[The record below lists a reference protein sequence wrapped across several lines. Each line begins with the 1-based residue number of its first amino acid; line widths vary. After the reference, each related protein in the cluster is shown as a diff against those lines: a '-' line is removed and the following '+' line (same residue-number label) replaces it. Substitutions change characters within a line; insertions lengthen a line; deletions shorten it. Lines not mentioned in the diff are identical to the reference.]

1 MKTTLI
7 ALFLLVILNGPGLSS
22 AGQEPLGQGDQEI
35 IHRAQ
40 EFVACL
46 ERGDFESA
54 TKYFDATM
62 KEMSPPQK
70 MEQFWKDFQTQ
81 VGAFKKQ
88 GDVRVEQVT
97 PYEVVFVTVEFSLV
111 TLEAKVVFDRSK
123 AIAGYFFVPK
133 IGPAEFKPAAYVNRD
148 SFREVEVVIG
158 SGEWAL
164 PGTLTLPKGA
174 GPFPALVLVHGSG
187 PNDRDETI
195 GPNKPFCDLA
205 WGLASRGLA
214 VLRYEKRTKAH
225 SNRYTDKELLKSLTA
240 KEETVDDAVAAVAL
254 LRMQAEINPKK
265 IFVLGHSLGG
275 MLVPRIGAAEPGI
288 SGFIIM
294 AGTTRPIEDL
304 IVEQMTYIY
313 SLDGQMT
320 PEKQAK
326 LDEFKAQAAKV
337 KALKPTD
344 ASSDEFLLGVAP
356 KYWLDL
362 RGYDPAAAARR
373 LRQPMLILQGG
384 RDYQV
389 TLTDFDNWK
398 KVLSGRSNIEF
409 KLYPKANHLFI
420 EGEGKSSPEEYGRP
434 SHVAEA
440 VVEDIARWIKKR

>member
-1 MKTTLI
+1 MKSTVI
-7 ALFLLVILNGPGLSS
+7 AIFLLVILNGLGPLS
-22 AGQEPLGQGDQEI
+22 ARQEPLGQEVQEI

-54 TKYFDATM
+54 AKYFDATM

-70 MEQFWKDFQTQ
+70 MEPFWKDLQTQ

-88 GDVRVEQVT
+88 GDVRVEQSA
-97 PYEVVFVTVEFSLV
+97 PYEIVFITVEFSFV
-111 TLEAKVVFDRSK
+111 TLEAKVVFDRSE

-133 IGPAEFKPAAYVNRD
+133 ARPAEFKPAAYVNRD

-205 WGLASRGLA
+205 WGLASRGVA

-225 SNRYTDKELLKSLTA
+225 SHRYTDKKLLKTLTA

-254 LRMQAEINPKK
+254 LRMRTEINPKK
-265 IFVLGHSLGG
+265 LFVLGHSLGG

-304 IVEQMTYIY
+304 ILEQMTYIY

-337 KALKPTD
+337 KALKLTD
-344 ASSDEFLLGVAP
+344 VSSDELLFGVP
-356 KYWLDL
+356 PEYWLDL
-362 RGYDPAAAARR
+362 RRYDPAAAARR
-373 LRQPMLILQGG
+373 LRQPILILQGG

-398 KVLSGRSNIEF
+398 RVLSGRPNIEF

-434 SHVAEA
+434 SHVAE
-440 VVEDIARWIKKR
+440 VVVGDIALWIKKR